1 MREEEGKLLTL
12 TWPQTQT
19 MISIKKISP
28 IKGKKQNDD
37 FD

>member
-19 MISIKKISP
+19 MISIKKFQHD
-28 IKGKKQNDD
+28 KGEEAE
-37 FD
+37 